1 MLKAWKPGAMLI
13 HVNKVLAFKEV
24 NNNNNNS
31 HCCIENAMLNVS
43 LSPTR
48 CSDPSKSGKEAKAK
62 HMMG

>member
-1 MLKAWKPGAMLI
+1 MLI

-24 NNNNNNS
+24 NNNNNNNNS
-31 HCCIENAMLNVS
+31 HCCIENATLNVS

-48 CSDPSKSGKEAKAK
+48 SDPSKSGKEAKAK